1 MKKGDGPLFHSVPIH
16 IGDLKS
22 EINDKDVQF
31 LLDDLLGIIN
41 LYEEKNI
48 DCTIFDTGF
57 SKQKISTRISEILDI
72 AEIIEISKLRYKLGL
87 REHIL
92 KVIPEIRMRVRSLV
106 TKKEYASC
114 LRASQEILSV
124 VLGPQDL
131 PPKIGELTN
140 FFTHKYNP
148 PIIDLETRIY
158 ESMYGNFDS
167 EDPSP
172 YFPLSIY
179 TEGLDTILDL

>member
-57 SKQKISTRISEILDI
+57 SKHLTSSTFVRPDRRTRTLLPGRTRHRPQHLPGND
-72 AEIIEISKLRYKLGL
+72 G
-87 REHIL
+87 
-92 KVIPEIRMRVRSLV
+92 IR
-106 TKKEYASC
+106 
-114 LRASQEILSV
+114 
-124 VLGPQDL
+124 G
-131 PPKIGELTN
+131 
-140 FFTHKYNP
+140 
-148 PIIDLETRIY
+148 
-158 ESMYGNFDS
+158 
-167 EDPSP
+167 
-172 YFPLSIY
+172 
-179 TEGLDTILDL
+179 